1 MKISASI
8 YSSKEKTPVQ
18 LVRELDAHG
27 IDMLHIDCADN
38 DNVFDDIA
46 AIRQIS
52 STPIDLHIISSTP
65 EKYFKQIEELGI
77 EYVSFQYENL
87 QQLPVLPKGSK
98 TKFGLS
104 IVSSTSLSIFDSV
117 TLSGVEGFAFVMLM
131 TTVPGQSGGQF
142 NRDSFQKVIEFKTL
156 YPRTQVHVDG
166 GVNDEIAYILR
177 LLGVNAVVSG
187 SYLVN
192 HQSLSAGMLSLHKA
206 QAEGHSNFTVSE
218 FAVPVANL
226 PVLVNNNLQFTTIL
240 QTMDR
245 YAMGFVLITG
255 ADGKLQGVV
264 SNADVRKGLLRH
276 TGNYNAVTAAD
287 VINTQPVFVNET
299 ATVAQLIRRV
309 NELSFIVLFLPV
321 VNTNG
326 TLTGAVLLNN
336 LTRV

>member
-27 IDMLHIDCADN
+27 IDMLHIDCADS
-38 DNVFDDIA
+38 DKVFDDIA

-52 STPIDLHIISSTP
+52 STPIDLHIISANP

-87 QQLPVLPKGSK
+87 QQLPQLPTGGK

-104 IVSSTSLSIFDSV
+104 IVSGTPVSV
-117 TLSGVEGFAFVMLM
+117 FEKAGVGYSFIMLM

-142 NRDSFQKVIEFKTL
+142 NRDSFQKVIEFKAL

-226 PVLVNNNLQFTTIL
+226 PVLVNTNLQFTTIL
-240 QTMDR
+240 QTMDK
-245 YAMGFVLITG
+245 YAMGFVLITDT
-255 ADGKLQGVV
+255 DGKLQGVV

-309 NELSFIVLFLPV
+309 NELSFIVLFLPI
-321 VNTNG
+321 VNNHG
-326 TLTGAVLLNN
+326 TLQGAVLLNN